1 MSRKYT
7 SIYGIHFT
15 ATFFFFFDTA
25 VAAAVAAA
33 VVMFLRFAWWL
44 KAIYYDE
51 CVEIFHRLR
60 FLMQS
65 KCIFFWQTKRNPS
78 RFFLFFR
85 ENPNGFCFTT
95 NKFSFALVFFFRICC
110 SRCHLLVFCWHFFL
124 LLTAGIY

>member
-15 ATFFFFFDTA
+15 ATFFFFFDT
-25 VAAAVAAA
+25 AVAAA

-65 KCIFFWQTKRNPS
+65 KCIFFSGKPNEI
-78 RFFLFFR
+78 RFDSFYSFVKIQMDFALR
-85 ENPNGFCFTT
+85 LT
-95 NKFSFALVFFFRICC
+95 NSLLLSFFSFVFVVVVAICSSFAGIFFFCW
-110 SRCHLLVFCWHFFL
+110 LLGFTKEW
-124 LLTAGIY
+124 